1 MSGYFSWQN
10 KDSERSGQS
19 GSGAATQG
27 YQPPET
33 FNLVKQFDAMR
44 NGITGPPTPLSAYQP
59 PKPPEPL
66 FGGAA
71 DTSSASATPA
81 SAGPPRGRAGKLVDF
96 GGHQFDEGFV
106 PFVSSLASKFP
117 GLRVSSGYRSPER
130 NRAVNGVPNSL
141 HLTGQAA
148 DFSGSAADMQ
158 AAAGWA
164 QTQGYR
170 VLIHNAG
177 SGMHLHVSV

>member
-1 MSGYFSWQN
+1 MSGYFGWQN

-19 GSGAATQG
+19 GAGAATQG
-27 YQPPET
+27 YQPPDT

-44 NGITGPPTPLSAYQP
+44 NGITGPPSARP
-59 PKPPEPL
+59 RPPEP
-66 FGGAA
+66 FGDSA
-71 DTSSASATPA
+71 DTFSGGVG
-81 SAGPPRGRAGKLVDF
+81 GPRARTGKLVDF
-96 GGHQFDEGFV
+96 RGYQFDEGFA
-106 PFVSSLASKFP
+106 PFVSAMASKFP
-117 GLRVSSGYRSPER
+117 GLRVSSGYRSPAQ
-130 NRAVNGVPNSL
+130 NKAVNGVTNSL

-148 DFSGSAADMQ
+148 DMSGSAADMQ

-164 QTQGYR
+164 KSQGYR